1 MPLIDALS
9 AYNGVTRVA
18 TSGNGL
24 CFVNRAEDSGRD
36 GVFCYGLISPATNRA
51 PAPITLSVPTRVGT
65 LTSAA
70 SLACGKG
77 HCCAIESG
85 QALCWG
91 NSDWLQT
98 GSDSDLPVPLDSLA
112 QVSAP
117 NNVEFVQLALGSE
130 HSCAIVRDRVQK

>member
-1 MPLIDALS
+1 MLRQPSRGFRTRRRVLLRAHQPSDRPCTGANYAVRAHASRYPHLS
-9 AYNGVTRVA
+9 GFA
-18 TSGNGL
+18 GL
-24 CFVNRAEDSGRD
+24 RE
-36 GVFCYGLISPATNRA
+36 
-51 PAPITLSVPTRVGT
+51 GT
-65 LTSAA
+65 L
-70 SLACGKG
+70 LL
-77 HCCAIESG
+77 ESG

-130 HSCAIVRDRVQK
+130 HSCAIVRDRA